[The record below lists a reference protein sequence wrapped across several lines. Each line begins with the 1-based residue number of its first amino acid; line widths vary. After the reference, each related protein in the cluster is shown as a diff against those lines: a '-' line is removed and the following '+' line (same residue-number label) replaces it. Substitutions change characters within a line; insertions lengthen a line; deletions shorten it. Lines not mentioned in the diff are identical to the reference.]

1 MTENTAIIK
10 REDNLNLAETLT
22 LGKTLAESGYFSDA
36 RQAAQAVVKVLAGRE
51 MGIGPIASMTGI
63 NVIQGRIA
71 IGANLM
77 AAKVKGSG
85 KYDYQV
91 VRLDST
97 GCEIAFLQQG
107 KELGRSTFT
116 AEDAKRAGT
125 GKLVAPGAKDDML
138 TRFPRNMLFS
148 RAMSNGVRWFTPD
161 VFLGPVYTPE
171 ELGADVAED
180 GQVVNSTATVI
191 KPEPVQNVTS
201 PESKEITPPAAAKKR
216 HSWPAGIVDMLIH
229 EGYSENVPACLNM
242 LNLSKVLTPLEAED
256 IVLKWAHFYRERR
269 LYNDTPEIAAGF
281 ADERIKPPQPEPL
294 TAEAAMAEV
303 AA

>member
-10 REDNLNLAETLT
+10 REDMNLAETLT
-22 LGKTLAESGYFSDA
+22 LGKTLAESGYFADA
-36 RQAAQAVVKVLAGRE
+36 KQAAQAVVKVLAGRE
-51 MGIGPIASMTGI
+51 MGIGAIASMTGI

-91 VRLDST
+91 VRLDDT

-107 KELGRSTFT
+107 KELGHSIFT

-125 GKLVAPGAKDDML
+125 GKLVAPGASADML

-191 KPEPVQNVTS
+191 RPEPVQTMAPTEPKN
-201 PESKEITPPAAAKKR
+201 ITPSPAAKKPK
-216 HSWPAGIVDMLIH
+216 SWPAGIIDLLLQR
-229 EGYSENVPACLNM
+229 GYAENVPACLNM
-242 LNLSKVLTPLEAED
+242 LNLSAVLTPLEAED
-256 IVLKWAHFYRERR
+256 IVIQWAACYREKR
-269 LYNDTPEIAAGF
+269 DTGREPGVAAAF
-281 ADERIKPPQPEPL
+281 ADERIKPPPQAEPVQESVP
-294 TAEAAMAEV
+294 A
-303 AA
+303 